1 MKFRPLR
8 DRVVVR
14 REEKEAKTTGGILL
28 PDSAKEKPAQGIIV
42 AVGPGAISPT
52 GEVFPC
58 DVKEGDKVVFGQYSG
73 NAVKTDDGEELLI
86 LSESDI
92 YAVIVK

>member
-14 REEKEAKTTGGILL
+14 REEKEAKTSGGILL
-28 PDSAKEKPAQGIIV
+28 PDSAKEKPAQGTVI
-42 AVGPGAISPT
+42 AVGPGAVTSS
-52 GEVFPC
+52 GEVRPC
-58 DVKEGDKVVFGQYSG
+58 DLNEGDKVIFGQYAG

-86 LSESDI
+86 LSESEI
-92 YAVIVK
+92 YAVIV

>member
-14 REEKEAKTTGGILL
+14 REEKETKTTGGILL
-28 PDSAKEKPAQGIIV
+28 PDSAKEKPAQGV
-42 AVGPGAISPT
+42 VLAVGPGALTSA
-52 GEVFPC
+52 GEVRPC
-58 DVKEGDKVVFGQYSG
+58 DLNEGDKVIFGPYAG

-92 YAVIVK
+92 YAVIV